1 MHFFTGTSRQLF
13 PLFAWLF
20 LFSVVILP
28 ARAQPSS
35 RAGDATAAANYETAL
50 TALLQQVVTE
60 EGLVRYDL
68 LRGNL
73 HADFRAV
80 LKAIEEFDATGL
92 QADAQKLAFWMNAYN
107 VQMLQN
113 IIATPGVEDIIA
125 DGYGDTFFKTPL
137 RTARTAASLDQIEHV
152 ILRRQDGPTS
162 LEAFQVTRLDPR
174 IHVGLNC
181 AAVSCPRLRQRA
193 FTASTVNEELDAA
206 MRDFTTS
213 PAHFR
218 VEGDAVIASSLL
230 DWFASDFDG
239 TGVPAGDFLLQH
251 MPTDRPDYR
260 TFHPLLSGK
269 SASEIKAQ
277 PDVQFEYLW
286 QVNAATD

>member
-1 MHFFTGTSRQLF
+1 MSFTKRFAPVALFMFCFTGGSLMS
-13 PLFAWLF
+13 PLFA
-20 LFSVVILP
+20 
-28 ARAQPSS
+28 QPTS
-35 RAGDATAAANYETAL
+35 RAGAATAVADYETAL
-50 TALLQQVVTE
+50 TALLQQVVTAD
-60 EGLVRYDL
+60 GLVRYDL
-68 LRGNL
+68 LRGELN
-73 HADFRAV
+73 ADFRAV
-80 LKAIEEFDATGL
+80 LKAIEEFDATAL
-92 QADAQKLAFWMNAYN
+92 QTDAQKLAFWMNAYN

-113 IIATPGVEDIIA
+113 IVATPHVKDIIA
-125 DGYGDTFFKTPL
+125 DGFGDTFFKTPY
-137 RTARTAASLDQIEHV
+137 RTAQNAASLDQIEHV
-152 ILRRQDGPTS
+152 ILRRQEGPAALT
-162 LEAFQVTRLDPR
+162 AFQVTRLDPR

-260 TFHPLLSGK
+260 TFHTLLSGK